1 MIENRGY
8 KMTDIHILSELE
20 MNQLDFI
27 YREEEHV
34 KDIKIYEILIKS
46 SINVLSELKK
56 RDPKFNTDNDILL
69 QALECLL
76 EKVIKYNMLI
86 KAIYD
91 DIDKTNNVIGNCI
104 TRGYID
110 ENDLNNLKFNILQNF
125 NVCDIK

>member
-1 MIENRGY
+1 
-8 KMTDIHILSELE
+8 MTDKHILSELE

-56 RDPKFNTDNDILL
+56 RDPEFNTDNDILL

-76 EKVIKYNMLI
+76 KKVIKYNMMI

-91 DIDKTNNVIGNCI
+91 DIDNTNNVIGNCF

-125 NVCDIK
+125 NVCDVK